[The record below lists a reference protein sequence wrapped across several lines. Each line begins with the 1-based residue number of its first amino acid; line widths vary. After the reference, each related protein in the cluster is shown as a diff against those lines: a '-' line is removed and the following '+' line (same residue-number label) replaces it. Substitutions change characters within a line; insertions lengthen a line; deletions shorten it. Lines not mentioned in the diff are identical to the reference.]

1 VRRSMRSDSTS
12 VIRRSTFER
21 GAMTT
26 ALVPCASTNWSL
38 AAVNRQ
44 LSDGVAGQAT
54 LDGAIIESTSAK
66 GYAKANHLSAV
77 ALLKADHRK
86 VEELFA
92 EFEAATGAAKKQA
105 AG

>member
-1 VRRSMRSDSTS
+1 
-12 VIRRSTFER
+12 
-21 GAMTT
+21 MTT

-44 LSDGVAGQAT
+44 LSDGVAGQGT
-54 LDGAIIESTSAK
+54 LDGAIIEPTSAK
-66 GYAKANHLSAV
+66 RYAKANHLSAV

-86 VEELFA
+86 VEELFV
-92 EFEAATGAAKKQA
+92 EFEPQRVQPKRR